1 MAAAEEFDGAGDV
14 ATVEAAA
21 DVVVGL
27 FAPAGRSMSLD
38 KGSTKSAEIF
48 RVVLL
53 DSASLF

>member
-1 MAAAEEFDGAGDV
+1 MAAAEEFEGAEDV
-14 ATVEAAA
+14 EAVAAA
-21 DVVVGL
+21 DAAGL
-27 FAPAGRSMSLD
+27 FTPAGRSMSLD